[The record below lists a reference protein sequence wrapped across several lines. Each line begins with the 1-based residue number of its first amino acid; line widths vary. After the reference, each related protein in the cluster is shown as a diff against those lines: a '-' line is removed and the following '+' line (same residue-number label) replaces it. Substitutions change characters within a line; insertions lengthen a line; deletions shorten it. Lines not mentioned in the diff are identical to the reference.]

1 MYRIVR
7 LLCAGGI
14 GIGLLAAAAAASP
27 DDAQQEQEQALAQ
40 LEQNRAS
47 YQSAQLRL
55 AELEAAYSRGM
66 TSRDLSGAPRVRVVQ
81 GIAEAKRQIATAREA
96 HPALFEAARA
106 SGVSWS
112 ILDRY
117 EELPAPPAAPSPTL
131 EDDPDDITV
140 GSENLDEVE
149 DASSEDSDDLEGA
162 AENVDVES
170 DGESEELDA
179 VDGAESE
186 DSDDMRATS
195 RDPD

>member
-1 MYRIVR
+1 MHRIVR

-14 GIGLLAAAAAASP
+14 GIGLLAAATASA
-27 DDAQQEQEQALAQ
+27 DDALQSEALAQ

-55 AELEAAYSRGM
+55 AELEAEYSRGM
-66 TSRDLSGAPRVRVVQ
+66 TSRDLAGEPRARVVQ
-81 GIAEAKRQIATAREA
+81 GIADAKRQIAAARKA
-96 HPALFEAARA
+96 HPALFEAART

-112 ILDRY
+112 VLDRY

-149 DASSEDSDDLEGA
+149 DASAEDSDDLEGA
-162 AENVDVES
+162 AENVDLES

>member
-14 GIGLLAAAAAASP
+14 GIGLLAAAAPASA
-27 DDAQQEQEQALAQ
+27 DEAQEQAIAQ

-55 AELEAAYSRGM
+55 AELEAVYSRGM
-66 TSRDLSGAPRVRVVQ
+66 TSRDLSGEPRARVVK
-81 GIAEAKRQIATAREA
+81 GIAEAKRQIAAAREA
-96 HPALFEAARA
+96 HPALFEAARV

-117 EELPAPPAAPSPTL
+117 ESLPAPPAAPRPTL

-140 GSENLDEVE
+140 GSENLDEVD